1 MDVEDPD
8 PARRY
13 ARIVKMT
20 AGYRKIPAMVRV
32 RFLDG
37 SDMLLPWGGP
47 HSARLSHEQSAD
59 WEALVRR
66 NKGLQEQEPETES
79 DAGGG
84 GEREGGA
91 GSGEE
96 KGAASKGD
104 DKGEDEDQ
112 DEEGGER
119 KRGSGRERKGQGDRQ
134 ETGASAVEVG
144 ASDDKYDEY
153 VAQLMGI
160 DDDDDEDTDD
170 GNDKETDGQ
179 GDEGSN
185 DDDDD
190 DDDDDDLMAEFMGLD
205 DEEGEDAADDVD
217 GSVAH
222 VLDRAS
228 VLGEVDIPSFSS
240 GARGTPSSRP
250 QRQEQEEQQEEQN
263 DGFIGLSIEMSAD
276 MELYF
281 DSLDDATVVLQQ
293 PEPCSCDDSLE
304 PIEDPS
310 IHITTPPSLVVS
322 PRAVSAS
329 TSRKHRQWHY
339 NLGPSY
345 VRIGGKDYLIPR
357 AKLRA
362 SMEAFVGP
370 DDTQLSGSAFPGL
383 PASAHRQLHN
393 T

>member
-1 MDVEDPD
+1 V
-8 PARRY
+8 
-13 ARIVKMT
+13 
-20 AGYRKIPAMVRV
+20 VRV
-32 RFLDG
+32 G
-37 SDMLLPWGGP
+37 W
-47 HSARLSHEQSAD
+47 
-59 WEALVRR
+59 
-66 NKGLQEQEPETES
+66 
-79 DAGGG
+79 GGG
-84 GEREGGA
+84 GEERGA
-91 GSGEE
+91 GS
-96 KGAASKGD
+96 KGN
-104 DKGEDEDQ
+104 DKAEDEDH

-119 KRGSGRERKGQGDRQ
+119 ERGSGRGRKGQGDRQ

-160 DDDDDEDTDD
+160 DDDVDDDDDYADDD

-190 DDDDDDLMAEFMGLD
+190 DLIAEFMGLD
-205 DEEGEDAADDVD
+205 DEEGEDAVDDVD
-217 GSVAH
+217 GSVTK
-222 VLDRAS
+222 VLDRTS
-228 VLGEVDIPSFSS
+228 VLGEVDIPSFNS
-240 GARGTPSSRP
+240 GARATPSSQP
-250 QRQEQEEQQEEQN
+250 QRQEQEEQEEQN

-293 PEPCSCDDSLE
+293 PEPCSCDDSLG
-304 PIEDPS
+304 PIEDPL
-310 IHITTPPSLVVS
+310 IHITTPPNLVVS

-329 TSRKHRQWHY
+329 TNRKHRQWHY

-345 VRIGGKDYLIPR
+345 VRIGGKDYLIPK

-370 DDTQLSGSAFPGL
+370 DDTQLSGSTFPRL
-383 PASAHRQLHN
+383 PAPAHRLLHN